1 MKAQTQR
8 VDRLARTSYGSLD
21 GAERLRVLVR
31 HAAAGNADEAGRV
44 AGATPALPFRIAD
57 PEFTERFQA
66 AWNLVRE
73 MATAITNARAH
84 LALLGELEFRLNLA
98 LPAAI
103 SDWGEVRGSAEAPR
117 AETCIS
123 SYQGACGGVVALQA
137 AYHPIHEALHD
148 NLCVPFLKHAWWTWR
163 AFDAC
168 CRERLGLEGRTAL
181 KAFGQA
187 EGLELVDGVMK
198 ELATLGLDRLEED
211 DEKGIAAIRSR
222 FEELFAFVEQ
232 EKDK

>member
-31 HAAAGNADEAGRV
+31 HAAAGNADEALRV

-66 AWNLVRE
+66 AWHLVRE

-103 SDWGEVRGSAEAPR
+103 SDWGEVRGSAEAPK

-123 SYQGACGGVVALQA
+123 SYQGACGCLRAFQA
-137 AYHPIHEALHD
+137 ACHPIEEALHD
-148 NLCVPFLKHAWWTWR
+148 SLAIPLLKHVWWHWV

-168 CRERLGLEGRTAL
+168 CGERLGVEGRTLFEAYGRPSQL
-181 KAFGQA
+181 Q
-187 EGLELVDGVMK
+187 LLDGVL
-198 ELATLGLDRLEED
+198 ERLGALGLDEVQDED
-211 DEKGIAAIRSR
+211 KEAVEAIRAR
-222 FEELFAFVEQ
+222 FEELFRFVED
-232 EKDK
+232 EELK